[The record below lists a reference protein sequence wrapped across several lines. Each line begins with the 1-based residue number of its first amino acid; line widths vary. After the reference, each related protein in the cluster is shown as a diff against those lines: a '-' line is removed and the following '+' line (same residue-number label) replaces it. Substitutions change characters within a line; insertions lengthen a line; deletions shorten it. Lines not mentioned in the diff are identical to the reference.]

1 MLVEVLIRQNKGFE
15 TFLIDDYASDIGS
28 KNIAGKII
36 LTILRII
43 LTIPTNTP
51 FLYAAVIFE
60 FPVLRAAIPAIY
72 TKNIFPTLSI

>member
-36 LTILRII
+36 LTIIRII
-43 LTIPTNTP
+43 LTIPTNTSS
-51 FLYAAVIFE
+51 LYAAAIFE
-60 FPVLRAAIPAIY
+60 FTVFAYSHPSNLHQ
-72 TKNIFPTLSI
+72 K